1 MKTGKWLKNKTL
13 ALTVL
18 MVLGISA
25 PIMAAE
31 NQETLTLQQIVDT
44 AVKNNPQLL
53 ESQKRWEQKTGGIP
67 VASAWSNPTIG
78 IMKDDIPTG
87 TLNPFNGMM
96 TEYSLTQEIMNPS
109 KLKLMGKMAESD
121 ALMAKADYQDKQ
133 VEIYTNAKQ
142 AYLDLLFSSKALEIG
157 KENQQLMG
165 QLVQI
170 TQVNYSTGMV
180 SLQDALRAQTEFS
193 KMTTDLLSMS
203 SMEAVAKAKL
213 NTTMGRS
220 ANLPLSVKEEF
231 TAPPPNFDLGAL
243 QKAAAENKPAVQGM
257 QRQVDMGISGVKLAQ
272 KQKLPDYE
280 LQLGYKT
287 YKAEEAGMDEVAV
300 KKPSTWKVGVMAM
313 IPIWQG
319 KNQGQIKSATANLDA
334 AKASLTNM
342 QNMTSLDIQM
352 ALVESQSAWRQ
363 IDLYKNT
370 IIPQAEQTYQA
381 GVVGYTNGKVDF
393 MAVLDSLNALRNVK
407 LDYYKAKINYEK
419 AATNLEK
426 AVGKPL
432 FTSVALP

>member
-1 MKTGKWLKNKTL
+1 MKTRKWLKSKM
-13 ALTVL
+13 LTVTAL
-18 MVLGISA
+18 MIMSITA
-25 PIMAAE
+25 PVMAA
-31 NQETLTLQQIVDT
+31 NIQQPLTLEQIVDT
-44 AVKNNPQLL
+44 AIKNNPQLL
-53 ESQKRWEQKTGGIP
+53 ESQKRWEQKTGNIP
-67 VASAWSNPTIG
+67 VVTAWSNPKIG
-78 IMKDDIPTG
+78 IMKDDIPAG
-87 TLNPFNGMM
+87 SLNPFDGMM
-96 TEYSLTQEIMNPS
+96 TEYTLTQEIMNPS
-109 KLKLMGKMAESD
+109 KLKAMGKMAESE
-121 ALMAKADYQDKQ
+121 ALMAKADYQEKQ
-133 VEIYTNAKQ
+133 MEIYTNAKQ
-142 AYLDLLFSSKALEIG
+142 AYLDLLFSSKSLEIG

-193 KMTTDLLSMS
+193 KMTTDLLNMS

-213 NTTMGRS
+213 NTAMGRS
-220 ANLPLSVKEEF
+220 ADTELTVKEEF
-231 TAPPPNFDLGAL
+231 TAPPPNFDLEVL
-243 QKAAAENKPAVQGM
+243 QKTAAQQKPAVQSM
-257 QRQVDMGISGVKLAQ
+257 QRQVDMGQGGVELAQ
-272 KQKLPDYE
+272 KQKLPDFE
-280 LQLGYKT
+280 LQLGYKS
-287 YKAEEAGMDEVAV
+287 YKATEMES
-300 KKPSTWKVGVMAM
+300 KPSTWKVGVMAM
-313 IPIWQG
+313 LPIWQG

-407 LDYYKAKINYEK
+407 LDYYKARINYEK
-419 AATNLEK
+419 AAANLEK
-426 AVGKPL
+426 AVGKPM
-432 FTSVALP
+432 FTSVTLP

>member
-1 MKTGKWLKNKTL
+1 MKIVKGLKRKIL
-13 ALTVL
+13 ALTTL
-18 MVLGISA
+18 MVFSIAMPVL
-25 PIMAAE
+25 AAE
-31 NQETLTLQQIVDT
+31 NQETLTLEQILDT
-44 AVKNNPQLL
+44 AIRNNPQLL
-53 ESQKRWEQKTGGIP
+53 ESQKRWEQKVGGIP
-67 VASAWSNPTIG
+67 VASAWSNPKIG

-87 TLNPFNGMM
+87 TLNPFDGMM

-133 VEIYTNAKQ
+133 MEIYTNAKQ
-142 AYLDLLFSSKALEIG
+142 AYFDLLFASKALEIG

-220 ANLPLSVKEEF
+220 ADTAFAVKEEF
-231 TAPPPNFDLGAL
+231 TAPPPNFDLAAL
-243 QKAAAENKPAVQGM
+243 QKAAAQNKPAVQSM
-257 QRQVDMGISGVKLAQ
+257 QQQVEMGKNGIKLAQ
-272 KQKLPDYE
+272 KQKLPDFE
-280 LQLGYKT
+280 FQIGYKD
-287 YKAEEAGMDEVAV
+287 YKSAGEAEMGAAPNRD
-300 KKPSTWKVGVMAM
+300 TWQVGVMAM
-313 IPIWQG
+313 LPIWQG
-319 KNQGQIKSATANLDA
+319 KNQGQINSAAANLDA
-334 AKASLTNM
+334 ANASLTNM

-393 MAVLDSLNALRNVK
+393 MAVLDSLTALRNVK
-407 LDYYKAKINYEK
+407 LDYYKAKISYEK
-419 AATNLEK
+419 AAANLEK

-432 FTSVALP
+432 FMSVALP

>member
-1 MKTGKWLKNKTL
+1 MRTGKWLKNKTL

-18 MVLGISA
+18 MALGITT
-25 PIMAAE
+25 PIMAGE
-31 NQETLTLQQIVDT
+31 NQEPLSLQQIVDT
-44 AVKNNPQLL
+44 AIKNNPQLV

-67 VASAWSNPTIG
+67 VASAWSNPTVG
-78 IMKDDIPTG
+78 IMKDDIPTN

-142 AYLDLLFSSKALEIG
+142 AYLDLLLSSKALEIG

-165 QLVQI
+165 QLLQI

-213 NTTMGRS
+213 NTAMGRS
-220 ANLPLSVKEEF
+220 ADIAFSVKEEF

-243 QKAAAENKPAVQGM
+243 QKAAAENKPAVQSM
-257 QRQVDMGISGVKLAQ
+257 QRQVDMGQRGVELAQ
-272 KQKLPDYE
+272 KQKLPDFE
-280 LQLGYKT
+280 FQLGYKDIKQT
-287 YKAEEAGMDEVAV
+287 EMESRPD
-300 KKPSTWKVGVMAM
+300 SWRVGVMAM
-313 IPIWQG
+313 LPIWQG
-319 KNQGQIKSATANLDA
+319 KNQGQIKSAAANLDA
-334 AKASLTNM
+334 TKASLANM

-381 GVVGYTNGKVDF
+381 GLVGYTNGKVDF
-393 MAVLDSLNALRNVK
+393 MAVLDSLTALRNTR
-407 LDYYKAKINYEK
+407 LDYYKAKITYEK
-419 AATNLEK
+419 AATSLEK

>member
-1 MKTGKWLKNKTL
+1 MKTRKWLKSKM
-13 ALTVL
+13 LTVTAL
-18 MVLGISA
+18 MIMSITA
-25 PIMAAE
+25 PVMAANIE
-31 NQETLTLQQIVDT
+31 QPLTLEQIVDT
-44 AVKNNPQLL
+44 AIKNNPQLL
-53 ESQKRWEQKTGGIP
+53 ESQKRWEQKTGNIP
-67 VASAWSNPTIG
+67 VVTAWSNPKIG
-78 IMKDDIPTG
+78 IMKDDIPAG
-87 TLNPFNGMM
+87 SLNPFDGMM
-96 TEYSLTQEIMNPS
+96 TEYTLTQEIMNPS
-109 KLKLMGKMAESD
+109 KLKAMGKMAESE

-133 VEIYTNAKQ
+133 MEIYTNAKQ
-142 AYLDLLFSSKALEIG
+142 AYLDLLFSSKSLEIG

-193 KMTTDLLSMS
+193 KMTTDLLTMS

-213 NTTMGRS
+213 NTAMGRS
-220 ANLPLSVKEEF
+220 ADTELTVKEEF
-231 TAPPPNFDLGAL
+231 TAPPPNFDLEVL
-243 QKAAAENKPAVQGM
+243 QKTASENKPAVLSM
-257 QRQVDMGISGVKLAQ
+257 QRQVDMGQGGVELAQ
-272 KQKLPDYE
+272 KQKLPDFE

-287 YKAEEAGMDEVAV
+287 YKAEEAGMDGAAA

-319 KNQGQIKSATANLDA
+319 KNQGQINSANANLDA

-407 LDYYKAKINYEK
+407 LDYYKARINYEK
-419 AATNLEK
+419 AAANLEK
-426 AVGKPL
+426 AVGKPM
-432 FTSVALP
+432 FTSVTLP

>member
-1 MKTGKWLKNKTL
+1 MKTGKWLKSKTL
-13 ALTVL
+13 ALTAL
-18 MVLGISA
+18 MVLSITA

-31 NQETLTLQQIVDT
+31 NQEPLTVQQIVDT
-44 AVKNNPQLL
+44 AIKNNPQLI
-53 ESQKRWEQKTGGIP
+53 EKQKRWEQKTGGIP
-67 VASAWSNPTIG
+67 VASAWSNPKIG

-87 TLNPFNGMM
+87 TLNPFDGMM
-96 TEYSLTQEIMNPS
+96 TEYTLIQEIMNPS
-109 KLKLMGKMAESD
+109 KLKVMGKMAESE

-142 AYLDLLFSSKALEIG
+142 AYLDLLFSGKALEIG

-220 ANLPLSVKEEF
+220 ADTALVVKEEF
-231 TAPPPNFDLGAL
+231 TAPPPNFDLEAL
-243 QKAAAENKPAVQGM
+243 QKAATENKPAVQSM
-257 QRQVDMGISGVKLAQ
+257 QRQVDMGTRGVELAQ

-280 LQLGYKT
+280 LQLGYKS
-287 YKAEEAGMDEVAV
+287 YKRAEMES
-300 KKPSTWKVGVMAM
+300 KPSTWKVGVMAM

-363 IDLYKNT
+363 IDLYKST

-381 GVVGYTNGKVDF
+381 GIVGYTNGKVDF

-407 LDYYKAKINYEK
+407 LDYYKARINYEK

-426 AVGKPL
+426 AVGKPM
-432 FTSVALP
+432 FTSVELP

>member
-1 MKTGKWLKNKTL
+1 MKTGKWLQNKML
-13 ALTVL
+13 ALTTL
-18 MVLGISA
+18 MILGITT

-31 NQETLTLQQIVDT
+31 NQEALTLQQIVDT
-44 AVKNNPQLL
+44 AIKNNPQLV

-67 VASAWSNPTIG
+67 VASAWSNPKIG

-142 AYLDLLFSSKALEIG
+142 AYLDLLLSSKALEIG

-220 ANLPLSVKEEF
+220 ADLALAVKEEF

-243 QKAAAENKPAVQGM
+243 QKAAAENKPAVQSM
-257 QRQVDMGISGVKLAQ
+257 ERQVDMGARGVELAQ
-272 KQKLPDYE
+272 KQKLPDFE
-280 LQLGYKT
+280 FQLGYKD
-287 YKAEEAGMDEVAV
+287 YKEAEMEA
-300 KKPSTWKVGVMAM
+300 KPSTWKVGVMAM

-319 KNQGQIKSATANLDA
+319 KNQGQIKSANANLDA
-334 AKASLTNM
+334 AKASLINM

-393 MAVLDSLNALRNVK
+393 MAVLDSLNALRNIK
-407 LDYYKAKINYEK
+407 LDYYKAKITYEK

>member
-1 MKTGKWLKNKTL
+1 MKTKRWLKNKTL
-13 ALTVL
+13 ALTAL
-18 MVLGISA
+18 MVLGLST

-31 NQETLTLQQIVDT
+31 NQEPLTVQQIVDT
-44 AVKNNPQLL
+44 AMKNNPQLI
-53 ESQKRWEQKTGGIP
+53 EQQKRWEQKTSAIP
-67 VASAWSNPTIG
+67 VASAWANPQIG
-78 IMKDDIPTG
+78 IMKDDIPNS

-96 TEYSLTQEIMNPS
+96 TEYTLTQEIMNPS
-109 KLKLMGKMAESD
+109 KLKTMGKMAESE

-133 VEIYTNAKQ
+133 MEIYTNAKQ
-142 AYLDLLFSSKALEIG
+142 AYLDLLYSSKALEIG

-213 NTTMGRS
+213 NTVMGRS
-220 ANLPLSVKEEF
+220 ADTALTVKEEF
-231 TAPPPNFDLGAL
+231 TAPPPNFDLEAL
-243 QKAAAENKPAVQGM
+243 QKTAAENKPAVLSM
-257 QRQVDMGISGVKLAQ
+257 QRQVDMGQRGVELAK
-272 KQKLPDYE
+272 KQKLPDFE

-287 YKAEEAGMDEVAV
+287 YKAEEAGMDEAAV

-319 KNQGQIKSATANLDA
+319 KNQGQISSANANLDA

-407 LDYYKAKINYEK
+407 LDYYKARINYEK
-419 AATNLEK
+419 AAANLEK
-426 AVGKPL
+426 AVGEPM

>member
-1 MKTGKWLKNKTL
+1 MKTGKWFQNKML
-13 ALTVL
+13 ALTTL
-18 MVLGISA
+18 MILGITT

-44 AVKNNPQLL
+44 AIKNNPQIL
-53 ESQKRWEQKTGGIP
+53 ESEKRWEQKTGSIP

-78 IMKDDIPTG
+78 IMKDDIPTN

-96 TEYSLTQEIMNPS
+96 TEYRLTQEIMNPS

-121 ALMAKADYQDKQ
+121 ALMAKADYRDKQ
-133 VEIYTNAKQ
+133 IEIYTDAKQ
-142 AYLDLLFSSKALEIG
+142 AYLDLLFSTKALEIG

-243 QKAAAENKPAVQGM
+243 QKAAAENKPAVQSM

-272 KQKLPDYE
+272 KQKLPDFE
-280 LQLGYKT
+280 FQLGYKD
-287 YKAEEAGMDEVAV
+287 YKETEMEST
-300 KKPSTWKVGVMAM
+300 PSTWKVGVMAM
-313 IPIWQG
+313 LPIWQG